1 MLWPWVKVAKDAIGA
16 FCGPQRWSTERSFA
30 HPSGYGGKVD
40 LHSPEFVIDVK
51 TKAGDGVGSVVWEE
65 HMMQIAAYRAG
76 LSIPR
81 ARGAILFV
89 GRDVP
94 SATFVEIPEK
104 DLVKGLQMFTAL
116 LDYWQTKNAYF
127 PVAA

>member
-1 MLWPWVKVAKDAIGA
+1 MAE
-16 FCGPQRWSTERSFA
+16 RWTCTQ
-30 HPSGYGGKVD
+30 
-40 LHSPEFVIDVK
+40 PEFVIDVK

-65 HMMQIAAYRAG
+65 HMMQIAAYRQG
-76 LSIPR
+76 LGIPK

-94 SATFVEIPEK
+94 SVTFVEIPEK
-104 DLVKGLQMFTAL
+104 DLVKGLQMFNAL

-127 PVAA
+127 PAAA